1 MCIILS
7 CKPGVLPSY
16 EMIETCFEHNPDGA
30 GYMTSDGVC
39 VHGYKGIMDPV
50 NLYNRIIALA
60 GKKQP
65 LVLHFRIGTSG
76 GLGGDV
82 THPYPVTNSL
92 KKLHAL
98 KWTAPYGIAHNG
110 VLPYGSDDARH
121 ISDTIAFIKSD
132 CFTIKK
138 DPRTISSGGLT
149 VSSGAKKKLAGK
161 TRGSRLCIMDKTGRV
176 RLIGDGWRE
185 AAPGIM
191 ASNGSYK
198 PWGSPSYK
206 TATIDDVPFYD
217 DYGLPETCHGCGL
230 KKACEVQ
237 CPFCDK
243 IAYEL
248 GYTPADVDAVNNAVW
263 GEAYP
268 R

>member
-7 CKPGVLPSY
+7 CKPGVVPSY
-16 EMIETCFEHNPDGA
+16 DMIETCFDNNPDGA
-30 GYMTSDGVC
+30 GFMTSTGGC
-39 VHGYKGIMDPV
+39 VHGYKGFIDPV
-50 NLYNRIIALA
+50 DLYNAVEPLKR
-60 GKKQP
+60 KWQP

-76 GLGGDV
+76 GLGMDV
-82 THPYPVTNSL
+82 THPYPVTRSL

-198 PWGSPSYK
+198 PWGTPSYK
-206 TATIDDVPFYD
+206 AATIDDVSFYD

-237 CPFCDK
+237 CPFCDQ

-248 GYTPADVDAVNNAVW
+248 GYTPADVDAVNKAVW